1 MSPMTESKFQ
11 NGDYVINTTF
21 LVQDQ
26 YIIRS
31 SRPIRDCQTDE
42 IIGHLYFSNQVGRDL
57 ECIFGI
63 ISDNDSSDWI
73 LVQQR

>member
-1 MSPMTESKFQ
+1 MSPMTEPKFQ
-11 NGDYVINTTF
+11 NGEYVINTTY
-21 LVQDQ
+21 LTQDQ

-31 SRPIRDCQTDE
+31 SRPIRDRQTDE
-42 IIGHLYFSNQVGRDL
+42 IIGHLYFSNPVGRDA